1 MVILLSD
8 LPERVEKH
16 SLQELVEQYH
26 PVNAVEPYGPDF
38 DGKPVEWKIE
48 LGDTDREVANFVTDK
63 LNGSYWQGCHVNAY
77 CPLFQ

>member
-16 SLQELVEQYH
+16 RLRELVEQYH
-26 PVNAVEPYGPDF
+26 PIDAVEPCGPEC
-38 DGKPVEWKIE
+38 DGKPVEWKIQ

-63 LNGSYWQGCHVNAY
+63 LNRSYWQGCHLNAY